1 MCRSSCLLDH
11 VGPRDEKSGY
21 SGLLTKLIDLLKQL
35 VHPTPCFFCFF
46 KDLFYVKRA
55 LVFPV
60 PRTLFLKWDQS
71 SPIQPDSPASSPRGF
86 CVLHLDISA
95 PTGLT
100 AASSFTQTILN
111 TLYVHRHTC
120 QVRVGGVQKTIHGE
134 SVFFPPCESEE
145 SNSN

>member
-1 MCRSSCLLDH
+1 MPCTCVEVRGQLAGVSCLLDH

-35 VHPTPCFFCFF
+35 VDPTPWFFCFF

-71 SPIQPDSPASSPRGF
+71 SPIQPDSLASSPRGF
-86 CVLHLDISA
+86 CVLHLCTYTLCL
-95 PTGLT
+95 P
-100 AASSFTQTILN
+100 LN
-111 TLYVHRHTC
+111 KLHSQHFVCTHAHMPRYVW
-120 QVRVGGVQKTIHGE
+120 VGFRRQFMRNQFLSTM
-134 SVFFPPCESEE
+134 
-145 SNSN
+145 